1 MFIKDGKRFNIY
13 APYSAEDGTRHTDLR
28 DASLQAKY
36 GITEIPDPVRE
47 SEETHF
53 VQEID
58 EAPYLINTP
67 KPLDEVKK
75 LYRAKVN
82 ARRDELERAG
92 FPYLG
97 KLFDSDEKSYYRILG
112 ANDAALK
119 SDESFTITWTTADN
133 SEITMSRE
141 QTLGLLPALSSY
153 GFTIFAKARELKG
166 QIEMAESLE
175 DILVIDTNFTIE

>member
-13 APYSAEDGTRHTDLR
+13 APYTAEDGTRHTNLR
-28 DASLQAKY
+28 DSTLQAKY
-36 GITEIPDPVRE
+36 GITEISDPVRE

-67 KPLDEVKK
+67 KPLEQVKR
-75 LYRAKVN
+75 LYKDKIN

-97 KLFDSDEKSYYRILG
+97 KLLDSDEKSYYRILS
-112 ANDAALK
+112 ANDSALK
-119 SDESFTITWTTADN
+119 SDESFSITWVTADN
-133 SEITMSRE
+133 SEITMNRE
-141 QTLGLLPALSSY
+141 QTLGMLSALSAY
-153 GFTIFAKARELKG
+153 GLSVFAAAKALKA
-166 QIEMAESLE
+166 QVDAAETLE
-175 DILVIDTNFTIE
+175 AILSIDTAYSVE